1 MNDLQYHPVD
11 WFNQFGVFKDIF
23 KDDKNVHMINDNE
36 ASYQDPEQV
45 EYESSINRPTFKLL
59 PSGQVSVIKNNS
71 FNIAQGLTINKFT
84 LLSIIK
90 FKGDYRAAESYVMYK
105 LMEMEVPYVRIGTDY
120 YSIEEKKDRYG
131 GINKHLSVWK
141 KDTIVED
148 HTKNILKLIPKYHG
162 FTIEPDNIN
171 YSAVHGKYYN
181 IYNEFIHTPH
191 PSNVSE
197 NDIATT
203 LNLLRHIFGD
213 KFNIGIK
220 YMKILYEFPK
230 QILPILVLVS
240 EERETGKTTF
250 LNWIQMVFGQNTILI
265 NPSDLLSNFNS
276 SYSTKNIILID
287 EAFVEK
293 GIGVEKL
300 KSIATAKQLS
310 VNAKHVQPYSVDFY
324 GKVIM
329 CSNKERDFMRI
340 DNAEIRFFIRKIKSI
355 NGTRNTNIEADLFNE
370 IPKFLKYLTQLPAI
384 DFTKSRMVF
393 TKEEIGT
400 PELENVKKNS
410 RVALV
415 KDIEVRIRDLF
426 LEQTNTD
433 AIYATAGNI
442 HDRWFKNNSHY
453 GVAYIRKVLDE
464 DFKLPYPA
472 QKWYFPLGGGTKVKS
487 RPYKFERINFL
498 SSQEIDDLGKEEDL
512 FEEA

>member
-1 MNDLQYHPVD
+1 MSHLHLHPVD
-11 WFNQFGVFKDIF
+11 WFNTFGSFKDIF
-23 KDDKNVHMINDNE
+23 KYEKEDRCNVKSLTEVCFYDPKDSDSNLNQTTYKLTDSCNVKVERDNPHDL
-36 ASYQDPEQV
+36 ASG
-45 EYESSINRPTFKLL
+45 SII
-59 PSGQVSVIKNNS
+59 S
-71 FNIAQGLTINKFT
+71 KFT
-84 LLSIIK
+84 LLTALR
-90 FKGDYRAAESYVMYK
+90 FKGDFKAAESYVMYK

-120 YSIEEKKDRYG
+120 YSIESKKDRYG

-148 HTKNILKLIPKYHG
+148 HTKNILKAIPKYHG
-162 FTIEPDNIN
+162 FTIEPDNIC

-181 IYNEFIHTPH
+181 IYNEFIHKPH
-191 PSNVSE
+191 NQIVKESE
-197 NDIATT
+197 ITT
-203 LNLLRHIFGD
+203 TINLLKHIFGD

-220 YMKILYEFPK
+220 YMKILYEHPK

-250 LNWIQMVFGQNTILI
+250 LNWIQMVFGQNSILI

-310 VNAKHVQPYSVDFY
+310 VNAKHIQPYSVDFY

-329 CSNKERDFMRI
+329 CSNKELDFMRI

-370 IPKFLKYLTQLPAI
+370 IPRFLKYLTQLPQI

-393 TKEEIGT
+393 TKEDIGT

-415 KDIEVRIRDLF
+415 KDIEIRIRDLF
-426 LEQTNTD
+426 LEKTNTD

-442 HDRWFKNNSHY
+442 HDKWFKSNSHY
-453 GVAYIRKVLDE
+453 GVAYIRKILNE
-464 DFKLPYPA
+464 EFKLPEPV
-472 QKWYFPLGGGTKVKS
+472 QKWYFPLGEGTKIKN
-487 RPYKFERINFL
+487 RPYKFDRINFL
-498 SSQEIDDLGKEEDL
+498 TSQEIEDLGKEEDL
-512 FEEA
+512 FEEV